1 MPGSRRSRASPVAS
15 RRPARHMRAMASDA
29 SPASSSATPRR
40 GDLTRGPI
48 ARTLLLFALPTLGA
62 NVLQSLNGSVN
73 SVWVGRFLGE
83 NALAATSNANLVMF
97 LMFSALFGFGLA
109 ATILIGQSVGRR
121 DIEGARRVL
130 ATAVGFFAILSVAV
144 AIAGYLATPA
154 LLRLLGTPAPVQ
166 PLAIAY
172 LRLIFAGMPASF
184 LMVIL
189 SMGLRGT
196 GDSITP
202 LIAMILNVALDAG
215 LNPVFILGLGGAP
228 RLGIA
233 GSSTATAIAG
243 YVTCAALV
251 ALIYA
256 RDLPLRLRGRELR
269 MLRPDPAI
277 LKVMF
282 VKGIPIGLQMV
293 VMSVSALT
301 MIGLVN
307 RVGAV
312 TVAAYGI
319 AQQLWTYI
327 QMPAL
332 AVGAAVSAM
341 VAQNIGA
348 GRWERV
354 SRIAVVGIGAN
365 IVMTGSVVLA
375 LALVDRALLG
385 LFLPGSSPALAIAA
399 HINTLASWSFLLFG
413 VTIVLF
419 ATVRANGAVFA
430 PLIVLGIALFPVRL
444 GFAAWAL
451 PRYGTDALWISFP
464 IGSVASLL
472 MALGYYRWGGWR
484 ELRVAPVGRSEARD
498 GAMTGGEPGGRIQP
512 TA

>member
-1 MPGSRRSRASPVAS
+1 MP
-15 RRPARHMRAMASDA
+15 DA
-29 SPASSSATPRR
+29 PASSPPSAPPER
-40 GDLTRGPI
+40 GDLTQGPI
-48 ARTLLLFALPTLGA
+48 ARTLLLFALPTLGS

-73 SVWVGRFLGE
+73 AIWVGRFLGE
-83 NALAATSNANLVMF
+83 NALAATSNANLIMF

-109 ATILIGQSVGRR
+109 ATILIGQSFGRR
-121 DIEGARRVL
+121 DIAEARRVL
-130 ATAVGFFAILSVAV
+130 ATTLGFFAILSVAI
-144 AIAGYLATPA
+144 AIAGYLGTPA
-154 LLRLLGTPAPVQ
+154 LLRLLGTPPAVQ
-166 PLAIAY
+166 ALANAY
-172 LRLIFAGMPASF
+172 LRLIFVGMPASF
-184 LMVIL
+184 LVVIL
-189 SMGLRGT
+189 SMGLRGV
-196 GDSITP
+196 GDSMTP

-256 RDLPLRLRGRELR
+256 RDLPLRLRGAEFR
-269 MLRPDPAI
+269 MLWPDPAI
-277 LKVMF
+277 LRMMF
-282 VKGIPIGLQMV
+282 AKGVPIGLQMV
-293 VMSVSALT
+293 VMSLSALA

-332 AVGAAVSAM
+332 AIGAAVSAM

-348 GRWERV
+348 GRWERIG
-354 SRIAVVGIGAN
+354 RITAAGIGAN
-365 IVMTGSVVLA
+365 ILLTGVVVVA
-375 LALVDRALLG
+375 LALVDHALLG
-385 LFLPGSSPALAIAA
+385 LFLPRASPALAIAA
-399 HINTLASWSFLLFG
+399 HVNTLVSWSFPLFG

-430 PLIVLGIALFPVRL
+430 PLIVMGIALFPVRL

-472 MALGYYRWGGWR
+472 LALCYYRWGGWR
-484 ELRVAPVGRSEARD
+484 EPRVAPLGRAD
-498 GAMTGGEPGGRIQP
+498 AQDAALAAGEPGGRIQP
-512 TA
+512 SA